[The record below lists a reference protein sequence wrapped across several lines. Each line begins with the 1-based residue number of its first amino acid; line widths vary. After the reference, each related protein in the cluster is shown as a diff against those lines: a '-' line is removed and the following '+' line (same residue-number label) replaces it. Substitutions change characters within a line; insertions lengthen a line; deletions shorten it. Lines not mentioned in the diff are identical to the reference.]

1 MFSDRRENIC
11 FYQYRYGYAKQ
22 SHSKKLS
29 LISDKNLKIIL
40 YYIVA

>member
-1 MFSDRRENIC
+1 MIII
-11 FYQYRYGYAKQ
+11 RYGYAKQ

-40 YYIVA
+40 YYIVAWNESNEE